1 MTAGE
6 RPLVSATAAKLLRLL
21 SQRPGEYTI
30 EEVAADLRVSKTAV
44 RQALSDL
51 EEAGAVQV
59 EED

>member
-6 RPLVSATAAKLLRLL
+6 RPLVSAAAAKLLRLL

-51 EEAGAVQV
+51 EEAGAIQV

>member
-1 MTAGE
+1 MDKA
-6 RPLVSATAAKLLRLL
+6 LVSATAAKLLRLL